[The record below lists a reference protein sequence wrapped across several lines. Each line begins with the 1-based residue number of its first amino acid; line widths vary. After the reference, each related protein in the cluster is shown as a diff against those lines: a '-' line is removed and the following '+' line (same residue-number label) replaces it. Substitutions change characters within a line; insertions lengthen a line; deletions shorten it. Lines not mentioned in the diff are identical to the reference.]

1 MELSPVLISM
11 KTASAA
17 ITLTFVS
24 GIFAARWIA
33 GMKSEKT
40 KMILDGL
47 LTLPLVLPP
56 TVIGFLLLI
65 VFGVNRPLEGYC
77 LNSWV

>member
-1 MELSPVLISM
+1 
-11 KTASAA
+11 
-17 ITLTFVS
+17 
-24 GIFAARWIA
+24 
-33 GMKSEKT
+33 
-40 KMILDGL
+40 MILDGL